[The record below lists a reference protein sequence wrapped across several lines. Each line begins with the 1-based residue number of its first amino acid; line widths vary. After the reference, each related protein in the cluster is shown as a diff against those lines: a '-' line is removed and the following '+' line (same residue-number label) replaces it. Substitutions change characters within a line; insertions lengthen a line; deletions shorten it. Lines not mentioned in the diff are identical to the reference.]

1 MSNQFQLAKKLIQ
14 ETKDIFII
22 PSKTKQEESMSNAL
36 ALFYSLKKMEKNVS
50 ILTGRNFSKK
60 EIPSKIKFL
69 NCLEQQE
76 LVVSINTNTKM
87 EEISELRYEKNTKE
101 LKIYISTN
109 GGHIDNQDISLI
121 EQGASIEQEIFK
133 KQIYLDEKPV
143 LLISLGKKDSEEI
156 IFFYKNKNILFKK
169 DNLGTS
175 SNFEQCFNKIILK
188 QQGVS
193 LTETLIK
200 ILKTNGLEIIDK
212 NIATCLLAG
221 LILKT
226 KNFHY
231 SYVSPQYFAC
241 ANFLIEKGADYQKIA
256 QQLISSKEEKDIKK
270 SKIGF

>member
-36 ALFYSLKKMEKNVS
+36 ALFYGLKKIGKNVN
-50 ILTGRNFSKK
+50 ILTDKNFSKQK
-60 EIPSKIKFL
+60 FFSKIKFL
-69 NCLEQQE
+69 DYLEQQE
-76 LVVSINTNTKM
+76 LIISINNTSVKQV
-87 EEISELRYEKNTKE
+87 SELRYEKNIKE

-109 GGHIDNQDISLI
+109 GKRIDNQDISLK
-121 EQGASIEQEIFK
+121 QGTSIEKEMFK
-133 KQIYLDEKPV
+133 KQVYLNKQPV
-143 LLISLGKKDSEEI
+143 LLIVLGRSNPEEI
-156 IFFYKNKNILFKK
+156 TLFYKNKNIIFKRYG
-169 DNLGTS
+169 LGVNNN
-175 SNFEQCFNKIILK
+175 NFEQCFNKIILK

-193 LTETLIK
+193 LTEILIK